1 MSNLEPLM
9 TEAEAAQYKEEI
21 KAFAGPEPIRTL
33 KNAATPDNGID
44 IDKQIVAY
52 LCKRI
57 IKVY

>member
-1 MSNLEPLM
+1 M
-9 TEAEAAQYKEEI
+9 TEAESAQYKEEI